1 MKIGVVGAGSWGSA
15 FGLYLAGLGYDVTF
29 WAREV
34 EVVDSI
40 NRSKVNE
47 LFLPGFRFP
56 EWVRAVYDINEL
68 NDCEV
73 LVNAVPVQFIRGVY
87 SFLKFKPRVIVNL
100 SKGIE
105 IQTGMRV
112 SEIFGSMFDSRYVV
126 ISGPSFAKEVAKG
139 KPTACVTASLD
150 GELARRISKIFS
162 SNRFRLYYSDDVV
175 GVELGGSL
183 KNIIAIA
190 CGISDGLGLGLNARA
205 ALINRGLVEMARFG
219 SFLGAKRET
228 FFGLSG
234 LGDLVLTATGDL
246 SRNRRFGIEL
256 AKGKRK
262 EDLLSERY
270 VVEGVFTTQAVYSI
284 ATKFSIDMPITT
296 EVYKILFL
304 DKDPRESLEELM
316 GREIKYESLF

>member
-112 SEIFGSMFDSRYVV
+112 SEIFGSMFDSKYVV

-190 CGISDGLGLGLNARA
+190 CGISDGLGLGL
-205 ALINRGLVEMARFG
+205 
-219 SFLGAKRET
+219 
-228 FFGLSG
+228 
-234 LGDLVLTATGDL
+234 
-246 SRNRRFGIEL
+246 
-256 AKGKRK
+256 
-262 EDLLSERY
+262 
-270 VVEGVFTTQAVYSI
+270 
-284 ATKFSIDMPITT
+284 
-296 EVYKILFL
+296 
-304 DKDPRESLEELM
+304 
-316 GREIKYESLF
+316 

>member
-1 MKIGVVGAGSWGSA
+1 
-15 FGLYLAGLGYDVTF
+15 
-29 WAREV
+29 
-34 EVVDSI
+34 
-40 NRSKVNE
+40 
-47 LFLPGFRFP
+47 
-56 EWVRAVYDINEL
+56 
-68 NDCEV
+68 
-73 LVNAVPVQFIRGVY
+73 
-87 SFLKFKPRVIVNL
+87 
-100 SKGIE
+100 
-105 IQTGMRV
+105 
-112 SEIFGSMFDSRYVV
+112 
-126 ISGPSFAKEVAKG
+126 
-139 KPTACVTASLD
+139 
-150 GELARRISKIFS
+150 
-162 SNRFRLYYSDDVV
+162 
-175 GVELGGSL
+175 
-183 KNIIAIA
+183 
-190 CGISDGLGLGLNARA
+190 
-205 ALINRGLVEMARFG
+205 NRGLVEMARFG